1 MGFNNN
7 ATLVAYSLILAINRP
22 MDMLVT
28 CLNVAGDS
36 ATAIV
41 VANSEGCLD
50 KDIYN
55 N

>member
-1 MGFNNN
+1 
-7 ATLVAYSLILAINRP
+7 

-41 VANSEGCLD
+41 VSNSEGCLIRH
-50 KDIYN
+50 IYELKYYIKKSMHVIMHRFFFI
-55 N
+55 